1 MTMHAMVVTALQDTY
16 LKKKA
21 INSDALPEDKK
32 VFVPKGKSYRIV
44 WKTGKK
50 DGHVRVT
57 LSDFAGSFFL
67 YFPHWEGLESV
78 PPAAKPL
85 NPKDE
90 EEVRVFKTEVQA
102 LNLSQPDAVTCQSA
116 CIGMAVGDRD
126 IQGIRKK
133 LQALGNPGNP
143 YVMGKVIRQY
153 GVNYKFD
160 ENASLSEVRAWLR
173 AGEFL
178 ITHGWFSGSGHVI
191 CLDGL
196 KADQETLSYSFDVKD
211 PYGEFDAPLWKY
223 KPNVKFFDGYYSSHL
238 IYAACVRSVSV
249 AHAQHLYNKKE
260 LDSNLKGMW
269 IHRITA

>member
-1 MTMHAMVVTALQDTY
+1 MEHRLVITARQDTF
-16 LKKKA
+16 LKKKPVQE
-21 INSDALPEDKK
+21 SDLPEDKK
-32 VFVPKGKSYRIV
+32 VAVEKGKKYQIV
-44 WKTGKK
+44 WRTGKK
-50 DGHVRVT
+50 DGHVRIT
-57 LSDFAGSFFL
+57 LAAFGGSWYV
-67 YFPHWEGLESV
+67 YFPHWDGLESV

-90 EEVRVFKTEVQA
+90 EEVKVFKTEVQS

-160 ENASLSEVRAWLR
+160 ENASLSEVRERLKK
-173 AGEFL
+173 GDFV
-178 ITHGWFSGSGHVI
+178 ITHGWFTGSGHVI

-196 KADQETLSYSFDVKD
+196 YADPDNLSYKFDVKD
-211 PYGEFDAPLWKY
+211 PWSEFDATTWKY
-223 KPNVKFFDGYYSSHL
+223 NKPNVKFFDGYYSSHL

-260 LDSNLKGMW
+260 LDSSLKGMW
-269 IHRITA
+269 CHYISA